1 MGGKPEVL
9 HYRTFFQRLPT
20 IYGLAEKTGKDRCRG
35 RSGGADMLGLIT
47 LTIIIILLA
56 IEVVILKGLGALKPK
71 TSFSRPNKGNRSG
84 QTHS

>member
-1 MGGKPEVL
+1 
-9 HYRTFFQRLPT
+9 
-20 IYGLAEKTGKDRCRG
+20 
-35 RSGGADMLGLIT
+35 MLGLIT